1 MIKDP
6 AEAQTAEGLEVVV
19 CIFEVVAVLV
29 SIAVCF
35 ISLIIIEIR
44 FLEKFATNPDRADHQ
59 NFKKPSFGA
68 EIPRLRA
75 WNTPNRAS
83 AACGLFFSYIPLG
96 C

>member
-35 ISLIIIEIR
+35 VSLIIIEI
-44 FLEKFATNPDRADHQ
+44 
-59 NFKKPSFGA
+59 
-68 EIPRLRA
+68 
-75 WNTPNRAS
+75 
-83 AACGLFFSYIPLG
+83 
-96 C
+96 